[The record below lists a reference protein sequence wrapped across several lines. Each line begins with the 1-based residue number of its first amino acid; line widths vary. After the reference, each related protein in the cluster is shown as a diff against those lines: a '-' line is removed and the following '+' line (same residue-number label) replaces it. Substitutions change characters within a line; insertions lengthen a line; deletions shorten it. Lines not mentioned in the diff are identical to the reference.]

1 MEVKVNYIKSVTED
15 VSLQEILENFL
26 YRVLVI
32 EDEKY
37 PENNIVFLEN
47 NEYNNLMVIG
57 SHFFTKEEKEWFN
70 KTGDLTHKND
80 LDKAIKI
87 LVSKGENSYTVND
100 IPVIK
105 KGLL

>member
-1 MEVKVNYIKSVTED
+1 
-15 VSLQEILENFL
+15 
-26 YRVLVI
+26 
-32 EDEKY
+32 
-37 PENNIVFLEN
+37 
-47 NEYNNLMVIG
+47 
-57 SHFFTKEEKEWFN
+57 FN